1 MDIKQLREHERL
13 TQSQL
18 ALIVGVSTGYISHLE
33 TGKRVNPSLPVM
45 LRLAEALNVT
55 VNDLLDQRPGKKIE
69 GGHRNGRDPSI

>member
-18 ALIVGVSTGYISHLE
+18 ALKVGVSTGYISHLE

-55 VNDLLDQRPGKKIE
+55 VNDLLI
-69 GGHRNGRDPSI
+69 NGAVNHKT

>member
-18 ALIVGVSTGYISHLE
+18 ALKVGVSTGYISHLE

-55 VNDLLDQRPGKKIE
+55 INDLLDQRCG
-69 GGHRNGRDPSI
+69 